1 MLHLDADIYGGV
13 ESRTNWSM
21 LPATHCIER
30 ILHTREGGQVIAAHN
45 EHEKFS
51 IAQQGGTF
59 LAATAE
65 TAEIISEKGKDTTGL
80 GRWSWFKLSGTTT
93 TTRIVVA
100 YAACKSRKQAHS
112 ATIAQQRRYW
122 RLQGNRQC
130 PRKLFREQLLNMLQE
145 WRSEGEKIILLIDSN
160 EDMENGTLARCLS
173 SIDLQMYDVIKARS
187 GIQGPNTFIRGSRQI
202 DGAWATPD
210 INVKAACFLPFF
222 FGIGDH
228 RGIVLDI
235 PRDQLIG
242 GNSKSIAKPVARRL
256 RCDESR
262 IWSAYNQRLVLYIRQ
277 HRIQAKIDHIT
288 NNVILSKEAQR
299 RALHA
304 IDQVV
309 TEGMISAEKK
319 CRKFHKGNVPFSP
332 QLSKVGL
339 VIRLWSLV
347 I

>member
-1 MLHLDADIYGGV
+1 
-13 ESRTNWSM
+13 
-21 LPATHCIER
+21 
-30 ILHTREGGQVIAAHN
+30 
-45 EHEKFS
+45 
-51 IAQQGGTF
+51 
-59 LAATAE
+59 
-65 TAEIISEKGKDTTGL
+65 
-80 GRWSWFKLSGTTT
+80 
-93 TTRIVVA
+93 
-100 YAACKSRKQAHS
+100 
-112 ATIAQQRRYW
+112 
-122 RLQGNRQC
+122 
-130 PRKLFREQLLNMLQE
+130 
-145 WRSEGEKIILLIDSN
+145 
-160 EDMENGTLARCLS
+160 MENGTLARCLS

-347 I
+347 IRHHLGANINTRYVRRIARKCSVERVLSTTLANARVAHEKAITDYKKLKRSANRLRQEFLRERADMTKNPKAKKEIIQIMKREEIRRSWRTVNQGRGKQRLKGISTVEILQEDNT

>member
-1 MLHLDADIYGGV
+1 ML
-13 ESRTNWSM
+13 S
-21 LPATHCIER
+21 
-30 ILHTREGGQVIAAHN
+30 
-45 EHEKFS
+45 
-51 IAQQGGTF
+51 
-59 LAATAE
+59 
-65 TAEIISEKGKDTTGL
+65 
-80 GRWSWFKLSGTTT
+80 
-93 TTRIVVA
+93 
-100 YAACKSRKQAHS
+100 
-112 ATIAQQRRYW
+112 TI
-122 RLQGNRQC
+122 
-130 PRKLFREQLLNMLQE
+130 
-145 WRSEGEKIILLIDSN
+145 
-160 EDMENGTLARCLS
+160 
-173 SIDLQMYDVIKARS
+173 
-187 GIQGPNTFIRGSRQI
+187 
-202 DGAWATPD
+202 
-210 INVKAACFLPFF
+210 F

-339 VIRLWSLV
+339 AIRLWSLV
-347 I
+347 IRHHLGANINTRYVRRIARKCSVERVLSTTLANARVAHEKAVTDYKKLKKSANRLRQEFLRERERT